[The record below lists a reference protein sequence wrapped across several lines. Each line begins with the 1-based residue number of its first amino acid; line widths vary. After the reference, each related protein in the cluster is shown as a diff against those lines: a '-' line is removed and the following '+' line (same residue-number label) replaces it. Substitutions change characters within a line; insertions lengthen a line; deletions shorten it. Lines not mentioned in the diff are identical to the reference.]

1 LFAGSV
7 IASICLTGRA
17 AMGQIGPDAKAGQ
30 EVAEKLCT
38 SCHMVGRQPASA
50 SVLADVP
57 SFVAIAN
64 KPGQSAES
72 IAGRIVVPH
81 PPMPQIHLSRNEIA
95 DLAAYIL
102 SLREQ

>member
-1 LFAGSV
+1 
-7 IASICLTGRA
+7 
-17 AMGQIGPDAKAGQ
+17 MGQAGPDAKAGQ
-30 EVAEKLCT
+30 AVAKKLCT
-38 SCHMVGRQPASA
+38 SCHMVGKQSATA

-81 PPMPQIHLSRNEIA
+81 PPMPRIHLSRNEIA

>member
-1 LFAGSV
+1 
-7 IASICLTGRA
+7 
-17 AMGQIGPDAKAGQ
+17 MGQAGPDAKAGQ
-30 EVAEKLCT
+30 EVAKKLCT
-38 SCHMVGRQPASA
+38 SCNMVGKQSATA

-81 PPMPQIHLSRNEIA
+81 PPMSQIHLSRNEIA

>member
-7 IASICLTGRA
+7 IASICLTGGA

-81 PPMPQIHLSRNEIA
+81 PPMSQIYLSRNEIA